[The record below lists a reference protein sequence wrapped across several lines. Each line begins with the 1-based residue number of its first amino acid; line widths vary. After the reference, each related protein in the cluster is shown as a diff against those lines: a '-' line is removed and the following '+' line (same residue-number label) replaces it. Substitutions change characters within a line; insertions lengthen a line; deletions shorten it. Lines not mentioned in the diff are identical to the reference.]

1 MGVFNYE
8 VHMAFYSLCVLC
20 SFYLTKIDKKRKY
33 EKNGHSTI
41 KRELIK
47 MLLERKMDWW

>member
-1 MGVFNYE
+1 MDIFNYE

-20 SFYLTKIDKKRKY
+20 SSRRTKIDKKKKY
-33 EKNGHSTI
+33 EKKCHSAT